1 MHEKVVHRSYVR
13 VHLPACAERACCH
26 RFKRFAHCDD
36 GLVTV
41 KTCECHAE
49 LLGGR
54 REGISDSD
62 GEHARVERVRCS
74 RQRLHAHRW
83 RAG

>member
-1 MHEKVVHRSYVR
+1 MKKWFIA
-13 VHLPACAERACCH
+13 LMCASTFLLAQNALAAIV
-26 RFKRFAHCDD
+26 FKRFAHCDD

-74 RQRLHAHRW
+74 QQRLHAHRW